1 MEIEH
6 GTGASKEY
14 AAELLKIGNSALGT
28 RAQLL
33 YLINSTDFSEM
44 SKSFDEIIDKN
55 GEIGAGDILDL
66 VDNYSDLDKMMD
78 NTGASAAGLARMFTL
93 LRSEEL

>member
-1 MEIEH
+1 
-6 GTGASKEY
+6 
-14 AAELLKIGNSALGT
+14 
-28 RAQLL
+28 
-33 YLINSTDFSEM
+33 M

-66 VDNYSDLDKMMD
+66 ADNYSDLDKMMD